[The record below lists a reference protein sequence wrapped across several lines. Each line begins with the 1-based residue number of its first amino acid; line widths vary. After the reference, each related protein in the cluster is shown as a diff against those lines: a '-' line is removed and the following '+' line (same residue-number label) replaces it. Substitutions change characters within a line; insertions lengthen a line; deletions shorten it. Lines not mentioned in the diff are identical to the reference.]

1 LHARDDDP
9 GGFEWIDPAARDHS
23 VYAFLRH
30 GPAPQDMLLV
40 VCNFTPMVHAGWR
53 IGVPGPGRWR
63 EALNTDSR
71 HYGGSDQGTPLGA
84 AEAEAVPAQGR
95 SWSLALTLP
104 PLATVFLERQP

>member
-1 LHARDDDP
+1 
-9 GGFEWIDPAARDHS
+9 
-23 VYAFLRH
+23 
-30 GPAPQDMLLV
+30 
-40 VCNFTPMVHAGWR
+40 
-53 IGVPGPGRWR
+53 VPGPGRWR

-84 AEAEAVPAQGR
+84 AETEAVPAHGR